1 MTVIWLARHAQA
13 HNPMAVLYGRLPRV
27 GLSPAGRLQ
36 AEALADFLAA
46 RPLAAVYSSPM
57 LRARQTAR
65 TIAAAQPDGPGVH
78 VSQDLH
84 EIRSSWQG
92 RPLAELDAVRWDFYS
107 APRSRSDETLHAIRD
122 RMCHWVRQTLR
133 RYPGAEVV
141 GVSHGDPILVLVAEL
156 QGRLVDIASIRP
168 SRYPPTG
175 SVYRLEVDSFGHAQK
190 VELVVPKTQTTD
202 TDR

>member
-1 MTVIWLARHAQA
+1 VTVIWLARHAQA
-13 HNPMAVLYGRLPRV
+13 HNPTAVLYGRLPRV
-27 GLSPAGRLQ
+27 GLSPAGQLQ
-36 AEALADFLAA
+36 ARALADFLAD

-65 TIAAAQPDGPGVH
+65 AIVAAQPAGLAVH
-78 VSQDLH
+78 LAQDLH
-84 EIRSSWQG
+84 EIRTSWQG
-92 RPLAELDAVRWDFYS
+92 QPLTELDAVHWDFYTS
-107 APRSRSDETLHAIRD
+107 PRSPTDERLHGIRD
-122 RMCHWVRQTLR
+122 RMCHWVARMLR

-141 GVSHGDPILVLVAEL
+141 GVSHGDPVLVLLAQL

-175 SVYRLEVDSFGHAQK
+175 SVYRLELEPTGQARS
-190 VELVVPKTQTTD
+190 VELVVPTAQTVD

>member
-1 MTVIWLARHAQA
+1 
-13 HNPMAVLYGRLPRV
+13 MAVLYGRLPRV

-36 AEALADFLAA
+36 ADALAALLAA
-46 RPLAAVYSSPM
+46 RPLSAVYSSPM

-65 TIAAAQPDGPGVH
+65 TIVAAQSAEVAIH

-84 EIRSSWQG
+84 EIRTSWQG
-92 RPLAELDAVRWDFYS
+92 RPLTELDAVQWDFYTV
-107 APRSRSDETLHAIRD
+107 PRSPSDESLHAIRD
-122 RMCHWVRQTLR
+122 RLCHWVQHVLDWH
-133 RYPGAEVV
+133 PGAEVA

-175 SVYRLEVDSFGHAQK
+175 SVYRLEIDATGRARA
-190 VELVVPKTQTTD
+190 VELVVPRAQTTD